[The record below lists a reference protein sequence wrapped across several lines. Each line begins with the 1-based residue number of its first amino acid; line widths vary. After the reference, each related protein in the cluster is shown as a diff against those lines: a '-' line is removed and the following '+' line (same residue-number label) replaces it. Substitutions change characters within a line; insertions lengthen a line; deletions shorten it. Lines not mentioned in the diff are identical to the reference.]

1 MIKADSGSEPVDGF
15 TLLALFSSP
24 FFLTFSLSVAV
35 VFFVL
40 RERDKET
47 ARPYRTPGYPIV
59 PGIFL
64 VAMAFMLYRSIT
76 FFIGEVQNKDLMSS
90 SYFVAV
96 LGYTVVMI
104 ICGLIIALQR
114 EKSPMSDDEGPGE

>member
-1 MIKADSGSEPVDGF
+1 M
-15 TLLALFSSP
+15 
-24 FFLTFSLSVAV
+24 

-76 FFIGEVQNKDLMSS
+76 YFVGEVQSKDLLSS

-96 LGYTVVMI
+96 LGYTAVMI

-114 EKSPMSDDEGPGE
+114 ERSPMSDDEVPSK